1 MKKSM
6 LVFDPDANQLAGPT
20 GVLPVAST
28 DELARRFLMIVEGQC
43 LHASVADTAR
53 KYGCCRQRYYQILAT
68 FKQGGLAALQPQKT
82 GPKSNYRRTDQAV
95 KQVLR
100 HRFLDSEASPSVIA
114 QKLCQ
119 TQFPISQRSV
129 NRIIAE
135 YGLQKKTLRPQSPKP
150 APVAA
155 GAKLR
160 QSATP
165 QARRSRQPGAG
176 SAPTAGR

>member
-1 MKKSM
+1 MKKSI
-6 LVFDPDANQLAGPT
+6 LVFDPDANQLAGPA
-20 GVLPVAST
+20 GVLPVQST

-160 QSATP
+160 QSPTP

-176 SAPTAGR
+176 SPPTAGR